1 MHNPFEEF
9 IKKAIFLIGIGFWI
23 STTETFKKTSFLF
36 KENKKILKETQ
47 QMFDRTGTHSN

>member
-9 IKKAIFLIGIGFWI
+9 IKKAIFLMGIGFWI

-47 QMFDRTGTHSN
+47 DSIDKIGTRSN